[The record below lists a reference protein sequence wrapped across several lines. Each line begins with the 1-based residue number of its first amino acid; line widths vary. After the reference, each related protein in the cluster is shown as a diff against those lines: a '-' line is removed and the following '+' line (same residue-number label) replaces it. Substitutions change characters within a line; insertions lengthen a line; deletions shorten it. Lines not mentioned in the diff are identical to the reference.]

1 MKKKLEKKFILKNIL
16 SHRVIMFLL
25 AITILFTSNSGPV
38 MGSAIDDET
47 NIKRTYE
54 SLPTSDISNMM
65 NQTLNDKTEL
75 VNRDNND
82 DEVEL
87 REEKDK
93 FLEDREELK
102 VLENS
107 IDNADIFVKY
117 KTKKTVNN
125 PELRVHKIDELD
137 KSQIRDISNDE
148 RTKINYNQDGVLSSA
163 SFFTDKLS
171 KFALIEIGSQDDVEM
186 TTDRELRALP
196 MMAQYISNDFTQY
209 VRKVEVLTRRNQEWI
224 PTDQVYEK
232 DQVKVNIEYAI
243 PNGFVSSENSTGTY
257 QVPKSIKL
265 EGTLEGTVKTLSGE
279 DAGRY
284 NISTDGFIS
293 ITFDQEFLNKHKD
306 HNGIVNGFDGTVQ
319 FLGIVSKNSVDN
331 NDRITFPGSG
341 TTVEILVPKERNTD
355 ISSKKKGELSPD
367 KRKVTYTVDITTK
380 KGTEKEI
387 RVTDRIDWVVPSN
400 LDYEFDLSTLRVEKN
415 GNTTIYSDGHSYST
429 EINLLKQTNG
439 YGKTIGFDLQK
450 LPKLEANES
459 YKVTYEVKINS
470 TPKDISEI
478 RLNNTAWTISGPD
491 QHGTDDVIKWSKSVK
506 KSGYFNPNGQG
517 YGEVNWTI
525 TVNPDKKDLSSWR
538 IRDQINHQIKDGS
551 VRLIDLDSG
560 DIIHLEQNELIK
572 YSDGNWLIDFSFNNY
587 KIKNRNSTYRLEYTT
602 FVERGITEV
611 TNKVEKYGNEY
622 EEDTTTIKTT
632 QDFALNKFAK
642 VINLDDKKNRT
653 KNRWQVGVNIGINNS
668 NTFTFTDTFENLKK
682 LPNGGSLGDDSHYA
696 YASELDKELQSQLF
710 FRSYGG
716 EGYRYRGNDKDPEY
730 SGEAENRAEN
740 RTVKSIKVTYY
751 DSKGEA
757 IPETDTTRKVKSF
770 KVDINYESSFNPKD
784 FAIGEYHTY
793 SDLSEISKNEKI
805 KIINKATVAD
815 KTTTAETEY
824 EKRGKIEKGVLTG
837 IENYIPIYKNG
848 KSAVDYSKD
857 KGQIE
862 YRIMITTSEVDG
874 NQTKNG
880 TLVIDDILPDG
891 AEYVE
896 GSLEAAF
903 FRADNLAYP
912 KYDRSN
918 RYGTNFQGNSKPT
931 ITINQEGNKKVATIK
946 IDNYIYDDYFPI
958 VQIFYKL
965 DVSKDEFWK
974 DNKNVNKT
982 YINEVSWNSEK
993 TSNEVT
999 VEKKLDKLT
1008 KKGWQLDDKGQ
1019 PIKINDSNKP
1029 IGNPTG
1035 NVKYNLV
1042 INPEGEDLIQNGNE
1056 LTLVDKLKSQGK
1068 IPRFDIDKAKL
1079 YEYDNSKPDNKG
1091 REIEKGRYKITFDE
1105 EELKLTLIIPD
1116 ELACVFEYIYE
1127 FTNFADSLTIKNEAE
1142 LSGIASSK
1150 DTTILRDN
1158 QSSATVTVKEIK
1170 IYKVDSKDI
1179 KKFLPGTKFKLEKF
1193 DHSKW
1198 NDLNNAWHIVKYKDS
1213 DEITIPD
1220 SGYISWSLSGANP
1233 GLEADVLYRLTEI
1246 ESLDGYTK
1254 LTEPVYFIWM
1264 KAGSDE
1270 YSSYHRSENRPD
1282 LSKVDKGKISFLKN
1296 SGGIMYIKND
1306 YTKIRVNKFWQ
1317 DDDGLEY
1324 ESENIPNIEVRVDL
1338 YRKTGKDGNFEKLE
1352 NHSKTLTKAN
1362 KYTESWTGL
1371 PARDEQGAEYFYK
1384 VKEVEVNGYETYY
1397 FNNDGIQSGE
1407 INIFNKK
1414 IKSSEIELP
1423 VTGGIGTNRIYAMG
1437 TVLLFSSCIYML
1449 YQRKRYKIKI
1459 QLMKG
1464 HKKWE
1469 N

>member
-1 MKKKLEKKFILKNIL
+1 
-16 SHRVIMFLL
+16 MFLL
-25 AITILFTSNSGPV
+25 VITILFTSNSGPV

-75 VNRDNND
+75 VNRDNNDDD

-148 RTKINYNQDGVLSSA
+148 RTKINYTQDGVLSSA

-171 KFALIEIGSQDDVEM
+171 KFALIEVGSQDDVEM

-224 PTDQVYEK
+224 PTDQVYDKE
-232 DQVKVNIEYAI
+232 QVKVNIEYAI
-243 PNGFVSSENSTGTY
+243 PNGFVSSENSMGTY

-279 DAGRY
+279 DAGLY

-319 FLGIVSKNSVDN
+319 FLGTVSKNSVDN

-355 ISSKKKGELSPD
+355 ISSKKKGELSSD

-400 LDYEFDLSTLRVEKN
+400 LDYEFDLNSLRVEKN

-429 EINLLKQTNG
+429 EINLVKQTNG

-716 EGYRYRGNDKDPEY
+716 EDYRYRGNDKEPEY
-730 SGEAENRAEN
+730 SGEADNK
-740 RTVKSIKVTYY
+740 TVKSIKVTYY

-982 YINEVSWNSEK
+982 YINEASWNSEK

-1142 LSGIASSK
+1142 LSGIASSR

-1423 VTGGIGTNRIYAMG
+1423 ATGGIGTNRIYAMG